1 MKSLVLILHCTL
13 QPGKAIKYSF
23 AGNTD
28 YYIIYNFDLLLGYVG
43 KLLGRYEHI
52 SVVLIYKQLAATL
65 DAVKLLYNSS
75 DSEKA
80 TEALGRYK
88 QQYKKELA
96 LATANTKNGAL
107 NTDFEVKLPQGH
119 ADRAIGYELFV
130 VFDVSHVED
139 HLLEENTGIQQLLR
153 YIALKHGAYYG
164 ALSGKLEELE
174 NPDTCQIL
182 LLSLR
187 GDLKEAE
194 RHIFASKGENVTD
207 NIELHQRLALGW
219 DLWNKI
225 QIIAKLIVRREDW
238 SLLDLEVK
246 MEELDDI
253 YEEFLKGD
261 EEAFLSRA
269 KALVGI
275 EEDPEVVPL
284 PPPLTYKDF
293 VKKMQAVLQK

>member
-1 MKSLVLILHCTL
+1 MKTLVLILHCTL

-28 YYIIYNFDLLLGYVG
+28 YYIIYNFDLLLGYVR
-43 KLLGRYEHI
+43 KLLGRYQNI

-65 DAVKLLYNSS
+65 DAVKLLYHSS

-80 TEALGRYK
+80 TEALDTYK
-88 QQYKKELA
+88 QQYKRQLA
-96 LATANTKNGAL
+96 LATANTKNGVL

-130 VFDVSHVED
+130 LFDVSHIED

-164 ALSGKLEELE
+164 AVSGKLEELE

-182 LLSLR
+182 LLSLK
-187 GDLKEAE
+187 GDLKEEE

-225 QIIAKLIVRREDW
+225 QIVAKLIARREGW

-246 MEELDDI
+246 MEEVDDF
-253 YEEFLKGD
+253 YEEYLKGE
-261 EEAFLSRA
+261 EEAFLGRTN
-269 KALVGI
+269 ALVGI
-275 EEDPEVVPL
+275 EEESEEAPL
-284 PPPLTYKDF
+284 PLPLTYKDF
-293 VKKMQAVLQK
+293 VEKMQAVLQK